1 MAFLADLGQLAS
13 PEVEAEVL
21 GAILTKPDKIY
32 ELSGV
37 LRPRDF
43 YRETHRV
50 VYRTMLA
57 MAEKRQ
63 PIELTSL
70 VEELKARGE
79 LAKIGGI
86 PFVAGLGNSAFTAAY
101 LPQHVEKLKE
111 YAQRRALIGIAEEVA
126 AAAQN
131 LGEPVDIAGIQ
142 SRVAD
147 AAMGKEQGITTM
159 TDDLLA
165 FSEWMFQQQERA
177 IKACCRGCRRS
188 TS

>member
-1 MAFLADLGQLAS
+1 MAFLADLGKLAS

-37 LRPRDF
+37 LRLRDF

-63 PIELTSL
+63 PVELTSL

-142 SRVAD
+142 MLRWARSR
-147 AAMGKEQGITTM
+147 G
-159 TDDLLA
+159 L
-165 FSEWMFQQQERA
+165 
-177 IKACCRGCRRS
+177 RR
-188 TS
+188 